1 MGQPRS
7 PKREG
12 HRSGAG
18 VGEALYG
25 LVSGAVR
32 RVPRD
37 ISLTSISTLATL
49 ERTGPRRVTD
59 LASVEGVTQPSMTAL
74 VSALERCGLVE
85 RQTDATDKRVALV
98 ALTPAGW
105 DHIQG
110 RRRAGVEAMDHLI
123 EKLAPEDA
131 AALAA
136 AAPALDRLRQLDD
149 EQRDRA
155 PGGSRRPV
163 SGGWSNRSNRTGEP
177 GRSAT

>member
-1 MGQPRS
+1 
-7 PKREG
+7 
-12 HRSGAG
+12 
-18 VGEALYG
+18 
-25 LVSGAVR
+25 
-32 RVPRD
+32 
-37 ISLTSISTLATL
+37 
-49 ERTGPRRVTD
+49 
-59 LASVEGVTQPSMTAL
+59 MTAL